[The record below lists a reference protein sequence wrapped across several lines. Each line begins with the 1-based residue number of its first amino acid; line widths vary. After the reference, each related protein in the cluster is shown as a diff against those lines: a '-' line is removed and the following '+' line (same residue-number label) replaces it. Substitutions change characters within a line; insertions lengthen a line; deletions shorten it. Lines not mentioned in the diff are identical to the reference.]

1 MGLLCVLEWIDLNRG
16 LCNVIKDKLKNILST
31 LKHALSSK
39 GLRKELLTCPA
50 NFQTLSVYNY
60 AGLAFI
66 YRSGITIYYYSAT
79 AWIIT
84 YTDDTVS
91 NVIVRS
97 LLFDHPH
104 ITFYVYPFDTVDHA
118 QLLQTSAY
126 SQVTFRSQLQ
136 DVQPCFS

>member
-1 MGLLCVLEWIDLNRG
+1 MFGRATIRLGIG
-16 LCNVIKDKLKNILST
+16 P
-31 LKHALSSK
+31 HSS
-39 GLRKELLTCPA
+39 
-50 NFQTLSVYNY
+50 
-60 AGLAFI
+60 
-66 YRSGITIYYYSAT
+66 YYYSAT

-84 YTDDTVS
+84 YTDDTVG
-91 NVIVRS
+91 NVIVHS

-126 SQVTFRSQLQ
+126 SQVTFRSQLP